1 MPLLCKDLFFSCS
14 SIFFLVFPRKTWAL
28 NQEEVSGD
36 MVKEELILLRHRSNE
51 EDVVWA
57 LELKVLM
64 TKILHGKRK
73 KRYIVYCILIIS
85 LVILNKV
92 IEIIINEMYN
102 VSEFSCLPVDNMRWY
117 NYNNFDHH
125 K

>member
-1 MPLLCKDLFFSCS
+1 M
-14 SIFFLVFPRKTWAL
+14 

-57 LELKVLM
+57 LELKVLT

-73 KRYIVYCILIIS
+73 KRYRNIVYCILIVS

-92 IEIIINEMYN
+92 IKMTINEMYSI
-102 VSEFSCLPVDNMRWY
+102 SEFSCLPVDNMRWY
-117 NYNNFDHH
+117 NYNDFDHH